1 MKVNMNLGSKQNEET
16 FNDYFGEDLLYGNI
30 STLSEWVCVQKL
42 PVHHKPLIAIKI
54 NHNKQAFKLS
64 EHAND
69 LSQLFDTLPNEL
81 NSIYSDY
88 VEFNFSQKLKGM
100 LTITVDWPHYLA
112 NLDQMNA
119 DNSSFTDSLLK
130 IKQFRNALN
139 NLANEITPETKDS
152 LTKQDVVDQTSDF
165 DDSTKQSEDDN
176 MKELTQIAH
185 ANETSNSLPE
195 TEWGQDAND
204 LSNSDESN
212 DSEMPDRAQT
222 TDNSPVKPEDDNTED
237 DNSTASDDANYE
249 TFDSTQTST
258 EPETADKET
267 ADNNSDTTGND
278 SDESGETSE
287 SGESG
292 ESGKSGKS
300 GETSE
305 SANSDTNSS
314 ENGENDDPI
323 EDDKTETSDDHAK
336 LVNNETSDSENE
348 ESSDN
353 DSENPENRYVKLSS
367 EKFDHMIELLDN
379 LVTSKT
385 ETKPDTDKDTD
396 NSTNNE
402 TPVNST
408 GTPSDNNDASD
419 ETANNK
425 STEDDTDDKP
435 DDSDSNQDDSEAE
448 RDDQA
453 MANLIGNL
461 GF

>member
-1 MKVNMNLGSKQNEET
+1 MKVNMNLGSKQNKEA
-16 FNDYFGEDLLYGNI
+16 FNDYFGEDMLFGNI
-30 STLSEWVCVQKL
+30 STLSEWVYMQKL

-64 EHAND
+64 ERAND
-69 LSQLFDTLPNEL
+69 LSQLFDTLPDEL

-100 LTITVDWPHYLA
+100 LTITVDWSHYLA
-112 NLDQMNA
+112 NLDQMNV

-130 IKQFRNALN
+130 IEQFHNALN

-152 LTKQDVVDQTSDF
+152 LTKQDAVDQTSDLDGF

-185 ANETSNSLPE
+185 ANETGNSLPE
-195 TEWGQDAND
+195 TENSQDAND
-204 LSNSDESN
+204 LSNSDELN
-212 DSEMPDRAQT
+212 DSEMPDSAQTTQT
-222 TDNSPVKPEDDNTED
+222 TDNNPVKPEDNSTED
-237 DNSTASDDANYE
+237 DDSTASDDANHE
-249 TFDSTQTST
+249 TFDSTQTNT

-267 ADNNSDTTGND
+267 GD
-278 SDESGETSE
+278 SD
-287 SGESG
+287 
-292 ESGKSGKS
+292 
-300 GETSE
+300 
-305 SANSDTNSS
+305 
-314 ENGENDDPI
+314 ND
-323 EDDKTETSDDHAK
+323 
-336 LVNNETSDSENE
+336 
-348 ESSDN
+348 ESSDDN
-353 DSENPENRYVKLSS
+353 SENPENRYVKLSS

-408 GTPSDNNDASD
+408 GTPSDNNDTSD
-419 ETANNK
+419 ETTNNK
-425 STEDDTDDKP
+425 SIKDDTDDKH
-435 DDSDSNQDDSEAE
+435 DDSDSNQDDSEAK

-453 MANLIGNL
+453 MANLIGN
-461 GF
+461 FAF

>member
-1 MKVNMNLGSKQNEET
+1 MKVNMNLGSKQNKEA
-16 FNDYFGEDLLYGNI
+16 FNDYFGEDLLFGNI
-30 STLSEWVCVQKL
+30 STLSEWVYMQKL
-42 PVHHKPLIAIKI
+42 PVNHKPLIAIKI

-69 LSQLFDTLPNEL
+69 LSQLFDTLPGEL

-100 LTITVDWPHYLA
+100 LTITVDWPQYLA
-112 NLDQMNA
+112 NLDQMNV

-130 IKQFRNALN
+130 IEQFRNALN

-185 ANETSNSLPE
+185 ASETGNSLPE
-195 TEWGQDAND
+195 TENSQDAND

-212 DSEMPDRAQT
+212 DSERPDSDQT
-222 TDNSPVKPEDDNTED
+222 NQATDNNLVKPEDDSTED
-237 DNSTASDDANYE
+237 DFTASDDANYE
-249 TFDSTQTST
+249 TFDSAQTNT
-258 EPETADKET
+258 EPETADKAT
-267 ADNNSDTTGND
+267 ADNSSDTTGDDN
-278 SDESGETSE
+278 DESGETDE
-287 SGESG
+287 SDEFGESG
-292 ESGKSGKS
+292 
-300 GETSE
+300 E

-314 ENGENDDPI
+314 ENDESI
-323 EDDKTETSDDHAK
+323 EDDKTETNDDHAK
-336 LVNNETSDSENE
+336 SVNNETSDSDND
-348 ESSDN
+348 ESSDDN
-353 DSENPENRYVKLSS
+353 SENPENRYVKLSS

-402 TPVNST
+402 TPVNSADT
-408 GTPSDNNDASD
+408 DSNDTSD
-419 ETANNK
+419 ETTNNK

-448 RDDQA
+448 RDD
-453 MANLIGNL
+453 
-461 GF
+461 

>member
-16 FNDYFGEDLLYGNI
+16 FNDYFGEDLLFGNI
-30 STLSEWVCVQKL
+30 STLSEWVCLQKL

-54 NHNKQAFKLS
+54 NHNKQTFKLS
-64 EHAND
+64 ERAND
-69 LSQLFDTLPNEL
+69 LSQLFDTLPDEL

-100 LTITVDWPHYLA
+100 LTITVDWPQYLA
-112 NLDQMNA
+112 NLDQMNV

-185 ANETSNSLPE
+185 ASETGNSLPK

-204 LSNSDESN
+204 LSNSDKSN
-212 DSEMPDRAQT
+212 DSEKPDSAQT
-222 TDNSPVKPEDDNTED
+222 TDNNPVKPEDDSTED
-237 DNSTASDDANYE
+237 DDSTASDNASSE
-249 TFDSTQTST
+249 TFNSTQTNT
-258 EPETADKET
+258 EPETTEPETTDKET
-267 ADNNSDTTGND
+267 ADNSSDTTGDGN
-278 SDESGETSE
+278 DESGET
-287 SGESG
+287 
-292 ESGKSGKS
+292 
-300 GETSE
+300 GETGE

-314 ENGENDDPI
+314 ENDDPI
-323 EDDKTETSDDHAK
+323 EDDKIETSDDRDK
-336 LVNNETSDSENE
+336 SVNDDDNSDNE

-385 ETKPDTDKDTD
+385 ETKPDTDEDTD

-402 TPVNST
+402 TPIKSADT
-408 GTPSDNNDASD
+408 SSDNNDTSD
-419 ETANNK
+419 ETTKNESTK
-425 STEDDTDDKP
+425 DDTEDKHG
-435 DDSDSNQDDSEAE
+435 DSDGNQDDSEAK

-453 MANLIGNL
+453 MANLIGDF

>member
-1 MKVNMNLGSKQNEET
+1 MKVNINLGSKQNKEA
-16 FNDYFGEDLLYGNI
+16 FNDYFGEDLLFDNI
-30 STLSEWVCVQKL
+30 STLSEWVYVQKL

-64 EHAND
+64 ERAND
-69 LSQLFDTLPNEL
+69 LSQLFDTLPDEL

-112 NLDQMNA
+112 NLDQMNV

-130 IKQFRNALN
+130 IEQFHNALN
-139 NLANEITPETKDS
+139 NLASEITPETKDS

-185 ANETSNSLPE
+185 ASETGNSLPE
-195 TEWGQDAND
+195 TENSQDAND

-212 DSEMPDRAQT
+212 DSEMPDSAQTNQT
-222 TDNSPVKPEDDNTED
+222 TDNNPVKPEDNSTED
-237 DNSTASDDANYE
+237 DYSTAPDDANYE
-249 TFDSTQTST
+249 TFDSTQTNT
-258 EPETADKET
+258 EPETTEPET
-267 ADNNSDTTGND
+267 IDNSSDTTDDDND
-278 SDESGETSE
+278 ETDETDET
-287 SGESG
+287 G
-292 ESGKSGKS
+292 
-300 GETSE
+300 E
-305 SANSDTNSS
+305 SANNDTNSS
-314 ENGENDDPI
+314 ENDDPI
-323 EDDKTETSDDHAK
+323 EDDKI
-336 LVNNETSDSENE
+336 ETSDSDND

-408 GTPSDNNDASD
+408 GTPSDDNDTSD
-419 ETANNK
+419 ETTNNK

-435 DDSDSNQDDSEAE
+435 DDSDSNQDDSEAK

-453 MANLIGNL
+453 MANLIGDFGL
-461 GF
+461 